1 MLAMSVAL
9 ALEDLLRILQGIPL
23 PYADG
28 EVWNG
33 ASRVA
38 EAAVKERQ
46 AVEARFDTAASSFE
60 TWLAETEDLDVV
72 VDSGFGEVTR
82 ATVVGW
88 AVGNINNRKSQLDY
102 LQTMYGDLKIY

>member
-1 MLAMSVAL
+1 VTAFFAPPHSHPPT
-9 ALEDLLRILQGIPL
+9 R
-23 PYADG
+23 
-28 EVWNG
+28 
-33 ASRVA
+33 ASRA
-38 EAAVKERQ
+38 PRSA
-46 AVEARFDTAASSFE
+46 ARFDTAASSFE
-60 TWLAETEDLDVV
+60 TWPAETEDLDVV